1 MKKIFI
7 DSNWNFEQA
16 VYNIRQIKNQVRN
29 LCDSFT
35 VFENKEKGEFQR
47 QLRKDIYNLNLLD
60 WQIERLLEYIYNDID
75 DEVLENLIKNNSK
88 KNQ

>member
-1 MKKIFI
+1 MKKIII

-16 VYNIRQIKNQVRN
+16 VYNIRQMKKDIRE

-35 VFENKEKGEFQR
+35 VFEGKQKEEFQR
-47 QLRKDIYNLNLLD
+47 QLRKDIYNLNLFD
-60 WQIERLLEYIYNDID
+60 WQIEKLIEYIYNDID
-75 DEVLENLIKNNSK
+75 DEILDNIIKNNSK